1 MNEKDCLDIAL
12 ILSTPGTL
20 DELKNAIFKLDKRI
34 EPHFIGFEEIQGRSD
49 DVNELTEKLM
59 EKYNGPNWAFLRKTS
74 LVKTYKECMEEAR
87 KEIYGDEYHP
97 GFFK

>member
-1 MNEKDCLDIAL
+1 MNEQNCLDIAL

-20 DELKNAIFKLDKRI
+20 GEFRDAIFKLDKRI
-34 EPHFIGFEEIQGRSD
+34 EPHFIEFEELQGRSK
-49 DVNELTEKLM
+49 DVDELTEELM
-59 EKYNGPNWAFLRKTS
+59 KKYNGSNWAFRKKTS